1 MEIIKG
7 DKELLAV
14 LEGDVALAVNG
25 ADDFEQRYDEL
36 NEAFHS
42 HFQQEVRRAGIEN
55 AAYHKWR
62 YCSMCRE
69 SLRGSVLDLGN
80 DKPFLSFFLRRLN
93 PNAEIKTVSF
103 EIPQSPYDLYAVDI
117 ESEPLPLQSESI
129 DVVLFAE
136 VLEHLWRDPAYTLFQ
151 INRVLRAG
159 GELYLTTPN
168 PCELH
173 AITCVL
179 WQANPNQRSQ
189 IFRSLESGHL
199 HLWSSADLKTL
210 LETSGFKVDLL
221 TSYDAY
227 KYTKHVPAIWEFVKS
242 ISPYTDLMGECLLV
256 RASKIEEIDG
266 PRYPT
271 AIFPDG
277 CGVRLEG
284 AIRSFAVTELVEQGV
299 FSTKSDGS
307 DG

>member
-14 LEGDVALAVNG
+14 LEADIALAVDN
-25 ADDFEQRYDEL
+25 ADDFERRYEEL

-42 HFQQEVRRAGIEN
+42 HFREEIRNAGIEN
-55 AAYHKWR
+55 AAFHKWR

-80 DKPFLSFFLRRLN
+80 DKPFLSFYLRRLN

-103 EIPQSPYDLYAVDI
+103 EVPQSPYDLYAVDI
-117 ESEPLPLQSESI
+117 EAEPLPLETGSTDI
-129 DVVLFAE
+129 VLFAE
-136 VLEHLWRDPAYTLFQ
+136 VLEHLWRDPAYALFQ
-151 INRVLRAG
+151 INRVLRTG

-199 HLWSSADLKTL
+199 HLWTSGDLRTL
-210 LETSGFKVDLL
+210 LESNGLKVDVL

-227 KYTKHVPAIWEFVKS
+227 KYTKHVPAISEFVKS

-256 RASKIEEIDG
+256 RARKIEELDG
-266 PRYPT
+266 PRYPKS
-271 AIFPDG
+271 IFPYG
-277 CGVRLEG
+277 CGVALEG
-284 AIRSFAVTELVEQGV
+284 AIRSFAITRLVEQGV
-299 FSTKSDGS
+299 FSMNKDRNDG
-307 DG
+307 